1 MKKQLLMVL
10 CAAVSCS
17 WASAQGNVS
26 SQIKGDFDI
35 QNTWEKTDG
44 IYPEGW
50 YASNVDRVLKFPI
63 VFGDADRTTTGG
75 KSIKMVNDFC
85 GAMGLGANA
94 PAFVSLGEFW
104 SYAWCKLVL
113 FGSGSKILASDG
125 GTHGGVEFTSQ
136 PDSIVGYIK
145 RQHGVDTGKKEGA

>member
-1 MKKQLLMVL
+1 M
-10 CAAVSCS
+10 
-17 WASAQGNVS
+17 QGV
-26 SQIKGDFDI
+26 
-35 QNTWEKTDG
+35 
-44 IYPEGW
+44 
-50 YASNVDRVLKFPI
+50 
-63 VFGDADRTTTGG
+63 
-75 KSIKMVNDFC
+75 
-85 GAMGLGANA
+85 GANA

-145 RQHGVDTGKKEGA
+145 RQHGVDTGKKEGEQNLNEKAQILAYFWTGTTKSQVKSGLSLKEKEDVEPQEMVDRDKDVFRYDHRRCY